1 MLGRNVVRADQS
13 THVQIR
19 YTCCSILI
27 CFSRRDCAFSFRS
40 SSMYGGSEGSLGSPS
55 SCPGS
60 GREVGLRDETF
71 TFQNYLSLSRVNAR
85 KPTRRARLTHL
96 IDHVAFRM
104 PTLVSH
110 VPVNLHELFEDR
122 TIATRAF
129 RRVSSRVVE
138 VTVYISLVLV
148 VRVLRA
154 EEGGAH

>member
-1 MLGRNVVRADQS
+1 
-13 THVQIR
+13 
-19 YTCCSILI
+19 
-27 CFSRRDCAFSFRS
+27 
-40 SSMYGGSEGSLGSPS
+40 
-55 SCPGS
+55 
-60 GREVGLRDETF
+60 
-71 TFQNYLSLSRVNAR
+71 
-85 KPTRRARLTHL
+85 
-96 IDHVAFRM
+96 M